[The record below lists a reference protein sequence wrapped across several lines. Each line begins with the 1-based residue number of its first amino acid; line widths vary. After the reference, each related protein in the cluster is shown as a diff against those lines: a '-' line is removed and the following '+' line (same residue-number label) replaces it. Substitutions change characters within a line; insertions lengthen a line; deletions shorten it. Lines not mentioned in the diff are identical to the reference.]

1 MERASQFQLSTTEK
15 KKPDTPNSFGEIIF
29 ENVETLQRIY
39 GLIKV
44 LSPSNFVVISFVIAC
59 KERNIAQINQL
70 SQRLDLICACRV
82 TFYGLLR
89 MLMSKNV
96 YYDVSK
102 DSKRADV
109 PTQLLTW

>member
-1 MERASQFQLSTTEK
+1 MERASQFQLSMTK
-15 KKPDTPNSFGEIIF
+15 KEPDILNSFGEIFF

-44 LSPSNFVVISFVIAC
+44 LSPSNFVVIPFLIAC
-59 KERNIAQINQL
+59 KERDIAQINQL
-70 SQRLDLICACRV
+70 CQRLDLICACRDV
-82 TFYGLLR
+82 FYGLLR

-102 DSKRADV
+102 DSYRADV